1 MRTSRLAIIA
11 IACGTLGLSGVLVS
25 TAFAD
30 GSAEVVAAPVPA
42 EVVAAPVPAV
52 QDPSAP
58 AQHDSIDNPLTSPV
72 AAWDDLKAAKK
83 VSWPMLIWA
92 VLAMLGKA
100 LAYGAEK
107 FKTWPV
113 IGKLAS
119 WLAQGKRAM
128 VVAGLGALGAAGF
141 DVLASGGSWVA
152 ALIASGVAIAG
163 ALHSTTQEK

>member
-11 IACGTLGLSGVLVS
+11 IVCGTLGLSGVLVS

-30 GSAEVVAAPVPA
+30 GSAEVVAAPVAA
-42 EVVAAPVPAV
+42 EQP
-52 QDPSAP
+52 AP
-58 AQHDSIDNPLTSPV
+58 APHDSIDNPLTSPV

-92 VLAMLGKA
+92 ALAMLGKA

-163 ALHSTTQEK
+163 TLHSTTQVK